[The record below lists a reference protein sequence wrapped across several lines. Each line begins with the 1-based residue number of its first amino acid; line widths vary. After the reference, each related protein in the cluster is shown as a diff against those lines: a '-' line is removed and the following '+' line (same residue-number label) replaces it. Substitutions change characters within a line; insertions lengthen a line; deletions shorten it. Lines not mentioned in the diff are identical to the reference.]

1 MSFHPLNTP
10 RSKRVL
16 ATSTPN
22 VTAAIQNSE
31 LNLGFVGV
39 DEDPAGGRYKGL
51 GCCLAI
57 AHHDL
62 GEMGFRKPRDSTP
75 DQGRKKKAQTATNV
89 LTAALRALGTWSS
102 HIPVLGMLNSVIEPV
117 LALTEQVQVIQKSD
131 NQEII
136 GERLRGELLRM
147 QEDLG
152 GAHKE
157 QWLGQFFN
165 SRDNAAMIKK
175 HNNNLLAMITENTLM
190 GVDQIMKKLKDIEI
204 TGGHGGS
211 GGAGHEVGGKGGVG
225 GGPRLSFCHGIPAHL
240 GNISG
245 GYGGSGGSG
254 MVGGMGGTGNGPI
267 IKFSYSV

>member
-1 MSFHPLNTP
+1 MVFLSCFGLKKLT
-10 RSKRVL
+10 RS
-16 ATSTPN
+16 
-22 VTAAIQNSE
+22 
-31 LNLGFVGV
+31 
-39 DEDPAGGRYKGL
+39 
-51 GCCLAI
+51 
-57 AHHDL
+57 
-62 GEMGFRKPRDSTP
+62 KPRDSTP
-75 DQGRKKKAQTATNV
+75 DQGRKKKAQTETNV
-89 LTAALRALGTWSS
+89 LTAALRALGTVSS

-117 LALTEQVQVIQKSD
+117 LALTEQVQQTADNMENLVQLSSRVEYLTEVIQKSD

-190 GVDQIMKKLKDIEI
+190 GVDQIMKKLKDIEQSKLSTFGAQI

-225 GGPRLSFCHGIPAHL
+225 GGPRLSFRHGIPARL

-245 GYGGSGGSG
+245 GHGGSGGSG

-267 IKFSYSV
+267 IKFS